1 MTDLIAF
8 ICICVTVCIVCKSA
22 KRRSY
27 TPIAL
32 TGYLEAVEVVVW
44 APAVD
49 AVAAA
54 VAAVVVV
61 ISHTKFSDAFGNG

>member
-1 MTDLIAF
+1 MP
-8 ICICVTVCIVCKSA
+8 SA
-22 KRRSY
+22 EVIL
-27 TPIAL
+27 PIAL